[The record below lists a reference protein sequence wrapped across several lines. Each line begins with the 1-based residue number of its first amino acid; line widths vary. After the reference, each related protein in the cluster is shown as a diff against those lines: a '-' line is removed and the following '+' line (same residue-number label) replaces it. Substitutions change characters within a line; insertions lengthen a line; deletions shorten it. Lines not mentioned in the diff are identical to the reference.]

1 MTLDELIKSKGVK
14 KEYLIKQSEIPRNRF
29 FKLLKKPEKFTANEL
44 LKISQVIG
52 VKVESVIEIANR
64 SNMRAKTA
72 ILKEMN
78 HVNVCIDRCVQLG
91 NQHDLIQYV
100 AKKEELEKELEGR
113 LRVR

>member
-1 MTLDELIKSKGVK
+1 MKS
-14 KEYLIKQSEIPRNRF
+14 R
-29 FKLLKKPEKFTANEL
+29 
-44 LKISQVIG
+44 
-52 VKVESVIEIANR
+52 
-64 SNMRAKTA
+64 TA

>member
-1 MTLDELIKSKGVK
+1 
-14 KEYLIKQSEIPRNRF
+14 
-29 FKLLKKPEKFTANEL
+29 
-44 LKISQVIG
+44 
-52 VKVESVIEIANR
+52 
-64 SNMRAKTA
+64 MRAKTA

-113 LRVR
+113 LRVK